1 MITKLLDTSV
11 PVLDKCAIIKDKNGS
26 TVITNAYKF
35 NSTTKL
41 ETSLR
46 SDHIYLLCGY
56 QANSYSAITES
67 SNDSTTAILVDI
79 NSSNSTGLE
88 YAGTQALGKYGIKVA

>member
-35 NSTTKL
+35 NSTTKS

-46 SDHIYLLCGY
+46 SDHTYLLCGY